1 MQLQAQRKKQTSTS
15 STMATMATEI
25 AYVPS
30 IANSNSERSSCN
42 SIWTWTKGMK
52 LADGSI
58 YTGYLDRF
66 GKRTETGTLRTP
78 IYFYGA
84 IEDENTASIVNWME
98 YRGEWHNDKPN
109 GQGIARRY
117 RGNGTSIILYNGI
130 WANGC
135 PVNEP

>member
-1 MQLQAQRKKQTSTS
+1 MQLQAQRKKQTPTS
-15 STMATMATEI
+15 STMATEI

-30 IANSNSERSSCN
+30 IANSNPERSSCN

-78 IYFYGA
+78 IYLYGA

-109 GQGIARRY
+109 GQGIVRRY